1 MKSLFKFH
9 LKIMDRIKSS
19 SLSYLVF
26 SKFLIILV
34 IGSYFSIELVKYGYF
49 ILLVGVLVVFHSAL
63 SGFLDYKEHIFT
75 KYYKRL
81 INFIGV
87 ALLVLYFGIQSP
99 QIPFKI
105 VFLVIGLLLMIPAI
119 RDLFGRGKD

>member
-1 MKSLFKFH
+1 MD
-9 LKIMDRIKSS
+9 KISS
-19 SLSYLVF
+19 KSLSYLIF

-49 ILLVGVLVVFHSAL
+49 ILLIGVLVVFHSAL
-63 SGFLDYKEHIFT
+63 SSFLDYKEHIFA

-81 INFIGV
+81 INFVGV
-87 ALLVLYFGIQSP
+87 ALLVLFFGVQSP

-105 VFLVIGLLLMIPAI
+105 FFLIIGLLLMVPAI
-119 RDLFGRGKD
+119 RDLLGRGRG